1 MMIQKKYLA
10 ISKAIQAYKKGK
22 NITETLRESFSETS
36 NTSEII
42 EIVYDLQSGSYIE
55 YAKNN
60 LPQINAYTKEL
71 AQIIDKHTSSDQKLL
86 DLGSGELTNLTMILN
101 NLKNVPKQIFA
112 SDISWSR
119 LWTGTS
125 YAKEHCPDFFDRL
138 NLFVGDML
146 EMPILDKSID
156 IAISSHSLEPN
167 GGREIEILSELFR
180 ITKKKLLL
188 FEPCYETNSEEG
200 KKRMEKLGY
209 IRDLDSAIKQL
220 GGKLI
225 EKIEIKHHNGEPLNP
240 TTLFHVQ
247 LPSYD
252 SNFVDKDSETIFS
265 TPGANNKLVK
275 MDNFYFSNTF
285 RLSYPIIKG
294 IPILKSESAIITT
307 AIISN

>member
-1 MMIQKKYLA
+1 MMIEKKYLA

-125 YAKEHCPDFFDRL
+125 YA
-138 NLFVGDML
+138 
-146 EMPILDKSID
+146 
-156 IAISSHSLEPN
+156 
-167 GGREIEILSELFR
+167 
-180 ITKKKLLL
+180 
-188 FEPCYETNSEEG
+188 
-200 KKRMEKLGY
+200 
-209 IRDLDSAIKQL
+209 
-220 GGKLI
+220 
-225 EKIEIKHHNGEPLNP
+225 
-240 TTLFHVQ
+240 
-247 LPSYD
+247 
-252 SNFVDKDSETIFS
+252 
-265 TPGANNKLVK
+265 
-275 MDNFYFSNTF
+275 
-285 RLSYPIIKG
+285 
-294 IPILKSESAIITT
+294 
-307 AIISN
+307 